1 MNPDFPRIIS
11 LLRKEHNISQKQAAA
26 DLGVSQ
32 ALLSHY
38 EKGIREC
45 GLDFLVRAADY
56 YNVSC
61 DYLLGRTPEP
71 SGRVLSFIGNED
83 ENKLSSEKLIIGKAS
98 DVLLECAEKTES
110 RTLKEAVN
118 SYLLLSV
125 YKMFRIV
132 YSSNPQNE
140 KHMFSLPES
149 CADKLADAAMNVCAA
164 KASSAASGQTI
175 GDGDKVSVSE
185 KTLITT
191 DSLTKDY
198 PENSTALLTAVKL
211 SEETIASSVLPSKNK
226 EKK

>member
-71 SGRVLSFIGNED
+71 SGRVLSFIGNEND
-83 ENKLSSEKLIIGKAS
+83 LSSEKPIIGKAAE
-98 DVLLECAEKTES
+98 VLLDCAEKTES

-132 YSSNPQNE
+132 FSSNPQNE
-140 KHMFSLPES
+140 KHMFSLHES

-175 GDGDKVSVSE
+175 GEGDKVSVSE

-198 PENSTALLTAVKL
+198 PENSMALLTAVKL
-211 SEETIASSVLPSKNK
+211 SEETIASSVLPKKTK